1 MSLGRG
7 NSAPRSGSHMR
18 NPPDT
23 SRLSPLL
30 RTCPPPTSIFRQNFK
45 LENYNSEN
53 KSPPVSCLHD
63 TCDHNPQRAQPKA
76 TSFYAAQ
83 AVAFSNFK
91 FQLLTSVS
99 VSSGLTQKWN
109 FWLVG
114 QIWQI
119 KWGIFDWRTRKRKK
133 GFCVLSVLSV
143 CVYVCLV
150 CVYVCLVCVLSVC
163 A

>member
-1 MSLGRG
+1 MIAWSRQNELVCCLSFRVQACRCRHHRLPHEDSAHVQMIMFFPLDFSLCINGLDV
-7 NSAPRSGSHMR
+7 PRSGSHMR

-63 TCDHNPQRAQPKA
+63 TCDHNPQRVQPKA

-91 FQLLTSVS
+91 KLLTSVS

-109 FWLVG
+109 F
-114 QIWQI
+114 
-119 KWGIFDWRTRKRKK
+119 
-133 GFCVLSVLSV
+133 
-143 CVYVCLV
+143 
-150 CVYVCLVCVLSVC
+150 
-163 A
+163 